1 VKLQSWTRGGAVT
14 AAGRVTDLVGSIDS
28 NVVLLSCSDAGQP
41 RRLPDNGSRREDDLA
56 ALPAAALPARP
67 DRTAIDPV
75 LAEHEPRR
83 VLVAG
88 TDADLAAVLVRL
100 LRTDRLGVE
109 VAYLPVRRSP
119 ATVAWGL
126 PTGPAAVDLALD
138 GAASPVPLVRDD
150 SGGVLVGRAEIADLR
165 GECFC
170 DDVLVLRGSARR
182 LVVAPGP
189 AGIAVRAGWSGRA
202 PDGQVRPV
210 SPLAR
215 GGRGSAVGRAVQ
227 VGCEPAT
234 VVVDGVAHPRPVPR
248 WTWYRHTSD
257 WRLVRP

>member
-41 RRLPDNGSRREDDLA
+41 RRLPVHGSRREDDLA
-56 ALPAAALPARP
+56 ALPVVTLPARP

-109 VAYLPVRRSP
+109 VAYLPGGRS
-119 ATVAWGL
+119 AAAAAWGL
-126 PTGPAAVDLALD
+126 PAGAAAVDLALD
-138 GAASPVPLVRDD
+138 GTVSAVPLVRDD
-150 SGGVLVGRAEIADLR
+150 SGGVLVGRAEIADVH

-170 DDVLVLRGSARR
+170 DDTLVLRGGARH
-182 LVVAPGP
+182 LVVVPGP

-202 PDGQVRPV
+202 PDGRVRPV
-210 SPLAR
+210 PPLAAR
-215 GGRGSAVGRAVQ
+215 GQGSAVGRAVQ

-234 VVVDGVAHPRPVPR
+234 VVVDGVPHPRPVPR
-248 WTWYRHTSD
+248 WTWYRHTAD

>member
-1 VKLQSWTRGGAVT
+1 VKLQSWTRGGGVT

-28 NVVLLSCSDAGQP
+28 NVVLLSCSDPGQP
-41 RRLPDNGSRREDDLA
+41 RRLPDHGSRRADDLA
-56 ALPAAALPARP
+56 ALPVATLPTHP
-67 DRTAIDPV
+67 DRAAIDPV
-75 LAEHEPRR
+75 LAEYEPRR

-88 TDADLAAVLVRL
+88 TDADLAAVLLRL

-109 VAYLPVRRSP
+109 VGYLPAARSP
-119 ATVAWGL
+119 ASAAWGL
-126 PTGPAAVDLALD
+126 PTGAAAVDLALD
-138 GAASPVPLVRDD
+138 GTAEPVPLVRDD
-150 SGGVLVGRAEIADLR
+150 SGGVLVGRAEIVDIR

-189 AGIAVRAGWSGRA
+189 AGIAVRAGWSGRS
-202 PDGQVRPV
+202 PDGRVRPV
-210 SPLAR
+210 PPLAPR
-215 GGRGSAVGRAVQ
+215 GRGSAVGRAVQ

-248 WTWYRHTSD
+248 RTWYRHTAD
-257 WRLVRP
+257 WLLVRP